1 MLEKKWK
8 GKEQIIIAM
17 RNLDILILRRK
28 ITVPQNNYSIKS
40 NERLVAEQ
48 LSEWVRGETKPRRN
62 TVN

>member
-1 MLEKKWK
+1 MEGKRTDYYCNAEFRYFDFKKENH
-8 GKEQIIIAM
+8 GAPNE
-17 RNLDILILRRK
+17 NE
-28 ITVPQNNYSIKS
+28 NES